1 MNYDADTHTLRVY
14 YVSGNV
20 YDYLHVPV
28 KVYEQMKQAS
38 SKGAFLN
45 RVIKTRF
52 GFKKLK

>member
-1 MNYDADTHTLRVY
+1 MNYDADTNTLRVY